1 MKGLAQVKPLQE
13 DTEMIMIRATQITLL
28 VVAVFFCLLAMG
40 AKETKAGI
48 VYASSA
54 AGAFVLLLAALKI
67 L

>member
-1 MKGLAQVKPLQE
+1 
-13 DTEMIMIRATQITLL
+13 MIMIRATQITLL